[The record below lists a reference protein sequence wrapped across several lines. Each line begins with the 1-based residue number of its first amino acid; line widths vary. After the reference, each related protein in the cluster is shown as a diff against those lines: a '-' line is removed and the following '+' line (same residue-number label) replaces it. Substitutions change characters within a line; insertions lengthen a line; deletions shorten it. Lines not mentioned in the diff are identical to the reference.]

1 MWMTRVAIKNPVF
14 CAMVMFALMVTGAV
28 SYMRL
33 PIDAM
38 PDVQIPVG
46 VVYVAYPGAS
56 PQAVENDLTKPIENA
71 LNPISGVKKIR
82 SRSREGSSLVIVEFD
97 LNIKMDVAI
106 QDMRDKLAQ
115 IRPGFPKEAKDPYVS
130 RANGDDDRPV
140 VSLGVTSKTRA
151 ASDVTYLVEEV
162 IRKRMENVTGVAT
175 VDTIGAASREVR
187 IEIDPAKLRARR
199 IGVDQLIAAL
209 RNDNLDVPVGIITAG
224 NSDKS
229 VRIDARFKSIAD
241 FENLVVARRDGV
253 QVRVSD
259 IAVVVDGVREQNSF
273 ARIDGSKA
281 VILDMKK
288 VRGSNTV
295 EVGEGIKR
303 AIERV
308 KSELPKDLELT
319 ILSDQSRYV
328 KASVKNVQRTILE
341 GAGLT
346 VLIVFLFLASWRST
360 VITALTLPI
369 SVVATFIALYAFGFT
384 LNALTLM
391 ALSLC
396 IGLLIDDAI
405 VVRENI
411 VRHLHMGKTH
421 WQAAQEATDEIGLA
435 VLATTLAIVA
445 VFTPIAFMG
454 GIIGLFFYQFGVTI
468 VVAVLVSL
476 FVSFTLDPMLSSVWP
491 DPEGDRF
498 KRAPWLG
505 RLLRAFD
512 ASIEKMQHVYE
523 RVMRWALSHRW
534 ATGGIVLLTFAAS
547 IGLIASGLIGSEFM
561 PREDQSEFGMRI
573 ETPVGSSLDYTL
585 AKTQQVEAV
594 LKAIPEVKLIYSWV
608 GGNNGRNTGWVNVTL
623 VPRDDRKRS
632 QKDIEN
638 VARDAV
644 KPIAGLTSAVGW
656 NRPVQI
662 ALLGPDVSVLS
673 RLSQQLAAEIA
684 KIPGAVEVETSEK
697 AAVPALAISLKR
709 AEAAEFGITPATL
722 GSITRTLVAGD
733 AVTTWLSPQ
742 GNSVDVSVRLPKEL
756 KTNAQQLMQI
766 PLNNPRAPDG
776 EALALERVA
785 VVSES
790 ANPKIIERSNL
801 QRQIN
806 VSAGVSGKTQGEV
819 SSEANRI
826 MKEFELPP
834 GYRFDVGGDNQM
846 MADSFAYA
854 MLALAMAVV
863 FIYFVLGSQFHSFA
877 QPIAIMMTLPLSLI
891 GVLLALAVTRTTFN
905 MFAMIAFIMLM
916 GLVVKNGILLVD
928 FANQVRRDKGA
939 SIVEA
944 LVEAGHIRLRPILM
958 TTAAMVFGML
968 PMALALE
975 EGSDGTMGRAIIGGV
990 LSSTLLTLLVV
1001 PVIYAVIE
1009 EFKER
1014 RASKRLAKLAARSTA
1029 SGSAHAP
1036 AE

>member
-38 PDVQIPVG
+38 PDVQVPVG

-97 LNIKMDVAI
+97 MNIKMDVAI

-115 IRPGFPKEAKDPYVS
+115 IRPSFPKEAKDPYIS
-130 RANGDDDRPV
+130 KANNDDDRAI

-151 ASDVTYLVEEV
+151 PADVTYLVEEI

-175 VDTIGAASREVR
+175 VEMIGAASREVQ
-187 IEIDPAKLRARR
+187 IEVDPAKLRARR
-199 IGVDQLIAAL
+199 IGVDQVIAAL
-209 RNDNLDVPVGIITAG
+209 RNDNIDVPVGTITSG
-224 NSDKS
+224 NNDKS
-229 VRIDARFKSIAD
+229 VRIDARFKSMID
-241 FENLVVARRDGV
+241 FENLVIARRDGV

-259 IAVVVDGVREQNSF
+259 VAKVIDGVREQNSF

-295 EVGEGIKR
+295 EVGDGVKK

-308 KSELPKDLELT
+308 KKELPADVELS

-328 KASVKNVQRTILE
+328 KASVKNVQRTIIE
-341 GAGLT
+341 GAILT
-346 VLIVFLFLASWRST
+346 VFIVFLFLASWRST

-369 SVVATFIALYAFGFT
+369 SVVATFIAIYAFGFT

-421 WQAAQEATDEIGLA
+421 VQAAQEATDEIGLA

-498 KRAPWLG
+498 KKLPWLG
-505 RLLRAFD
+505 RLLTKFD
-512 ASIEKMQHVYE
+512 QGMENMQHRYE
-523 RVMRWALSHRW
+523 GVMRWALSHRKSTI
-534 ATGGIVLLTFAAS
+534 AIAFGTLAAS
-547 IGLIASGLIGSEFM
+547 VGLIAAGLIGSEFI
-561 PREDQSEFGMRI
+561 PRDDQSEFGMRI

-585 AKTQQVEAV
+585 AKTEQVEAT
-594 LKAIPEVKLIYSWV
+594 LKKIPEISRIYSWV
-608 GGNNGRNTGWVNVTL
+608 GGGNGRNTGWVNVTL
-623 VPRDDRKRS
+623 KPRDERERS
-632 QKDIEN
+632 QKQLED
-638 VARDAV
+638 VAREAV

-673 RLSQQLAAEIA
+673 RLSQQLAAQVA

-697 AAVPALAISLKR
+697 AAVPALAISMKR
-709 AEAAEFGITPATL
+709 AEAAEFGITPSTL
-722 GSITRTLVAGD
+722 GTITRTLVAGD

-742 GNSVDVSVRLPKEL
+742 GNSVDVAVRLPKEL
-756 KTNAQQLMQI
+756 KTNASQLMQI
-766 PLNNPRAPDG
+766 PLNNPRAVDG
-776 EALALERVA
+776 EAIALERVA
-785 VVSES
+785 VVNES

-819 SSEANRI
+819 GSEVNRI
-826 MKEFELPP
+826 MKEFDLPP

-846 MADSFAYA
+846 MADSFGFA
-854 MLALAMAVV
+854 MLALGMAVV

-928 FANQVRRDKGA
+928 FANQVRREKHV
-939 SIVEA
+939 SIIEA

-990 LSSTLLTLLVV
+990 LSSTILTLIVV
-1001 PVIYAVIE
+1001 PVIYAIIE

-1014 RASKRLAKLAARSTA
+1014 RAHKREAKRARLAGL
-1029 SGSAHAP
+1029 HAP

>member
-1 MWMTRVAIKNPVF
+1 MWMTRVAIKKPVF
-14 CAMVMFALMVTGAV
+14 CAMVMFALVVTGIV

-38 PDVQIPVG
+38 PDVQVPVG
-46 VVYVAYPGAS
+46 VVFVSYPGAS

-97 LNIKMDVAI
+97 MNIKMDVAI

-115 IRPGFPKEAKDPYVS
+115 IRPGFPKEAKDPYIS
-130 RANGDDDRPV
+130 KANNDDDRAV
-140 VSLGVTSKTRA
+140 ISLGVTSKTRA
-151 ASDVTYLVEEV
+151 PSDVTYLVEEI

-187 IEIDPAKLRARR
+187 VEIDPAKLRARR

-209 RNDNLDVPVGIITAG
+209 RSDNVDVPVGIITLG
-224 NSDKS
+224 NNDKS
-229 VRIDARFKSIAD
+229 VRIDARFKSISD
-241 FENLVVARRDGV
+241 FENLVIARRDGV
-253 QVRVSD
+253 QVRVRD
-259 IAVVVDGVREQNSF
+259 VANVVDGIREQNSF

-295 EVGEGIKR
+295 EVGEGVKK

-308 KSELPKDLELT
+308 KKELPADVELS

-328 KASVKNVQRTILE
+328 KASVRNVQRTIIE
-341 GAGLT
+341 GAILT
-346 VLIVFLFLASWRST
+346 VFIVFLFLASWRST

-369 SVVATFIALYAFGFT
+369 SVIATFIALYAFGFT

-421 WQAAQEATDEIGLA
+421 VQAAQEATDEIGLA

-454 GIIGLFFYQFGVTI
+454 GIIGLFFYQFGITI
-468 VVAVLVSL
+468 VVAVMVSL
-476 FVSFTLDPMLSSVWP
+476 FVSFTLDPMLSSIWP

-498 KRAPWLG
+498 KRARWLG
-505 RLLRAFD
+505 RFLAGFD
-512 ASIEKMQHVYE
+512 RGMENMQHRYE
-523 RVMRWALSHRW
+523 RVMRWALGHRK
-534 ATGGIVLLTFAAS
+534 TTIGIAFASLVAS
-547 IGLIASGLIGSEFM
+547 VGLIAGGLIGSEFV
-561 PREDQSEFGMRI
+561 PHDDESEFGMRV

-585 AKTQQVEAV
+585 AKVEQVEV
-594 LKAIPEVKLIYSWV
+594 ELKKIPEVKRINTWV
-608 GGNNGRNTGWVNVTL
+608 GGNNGRNTGWVNVAL
-623 VPRDDRKRS
+623 VPRDERKRS
-632 QKDIEN
+632 QKQLEDI
-638 VARDAV
+638 AREAL
-644 KPIAGLTSAVGW
+644 KPIAGLTSTVGR

-662 ALLGPDVSVLS
+662 SLLGPDVLVLS

-697 AAVPALAISLKR
+697 AAVPALAITMKR
-709 AEAAEFGITPATL
+709 AEAAEFGVTPATL
-722 GSITRTLVAGD
+722 GTITRALVAGD

-756 KTNAQQLMQI
+756 KTNATQLMQI
-766 PLNNPRAPDG
+766 PLNNPRAPEG

-785 VVSES
+785 IVSES
-790 ANPKIIERSNL
+790 ANPKIIERQNL
-801 QRQIN
+801 QRQIT

-819 SSEANRI
+819 GGEVNRI
-826 MKEFELPP
+826 MKEFDLPP
-834 GYRFDVGGDNQM
+834 GYRFDVGGENQM
-846 MADSFAYA
+846 MAESFGFA
-854 MLALAMAVV
+854 MLALGMAVV

-905 MFAMIAFIMLM
+905 LFAMIAFIMLM

-928 FANQVRRDKGA
+928 FANQVRRDKGV
-939 SIVEA
+939 SITEA
-944 LVEAGHIRLRPILM
+944 LVAAGHIRLRPILM

-990 LSSTLLTLLVV
+990 LSSTVLTLIVV
-1001 PVIYAVIE
+1001 PVIYAMIE
-1009 EFKER
+1009 EFKHR
-1014 RASKRLAKLAARSTA
+1014 RQLKKEARREKQNLVLSP
-1029 SGSAHAP
+1029 S
-1036 AE
+1036 E

>member
-1 MWMTRVAIKNPVF
+1 MWMTRVAINNPVF
-14 CAMVMFALMVTGAV
+14 CAMVMFALMVMGIV

-38 PDVQIPVG
+38 PDVQVPVG
-46 VVYVAYPGAS
+46 VVFVAYPGAS

-97 LNIKMDVAI
+97 MNIKMDTAI

-115 IRPGFPKEAKDPYVS
+115 IRPSFPKEAKDPYIS
-130 RANGDDDRPV
+130 KANNDDDQAV
-140 VSLGVTSKTRA
+140 VSLGITSKTRA
-151 ASDVTYLVEEV
+151 PGDVTYLVEEV
-162 IRKRMENVTGVAT
+162 IRKRMENVSGVAT
-175 VDTIGAASREVR
+175 VDIIGAAPREVR

-199 IGVDQLIAAL
+199 IGIDQLIAAL
-209 RNDNLDVPVGIITAG
+209 RNDNIDVPVGIITSG
-224 NSDKS
+224 VNDKS
-229 VRIDARFKSIAD
+229 VRVDARFKTIAD
-241 FENLVVARRDGV
+241 FENLVIARRDGV

-259 IAVVVDGVREQNSF
+259 VATVVDGIREQSRF
-273 ARIDGSKA
+273 ARIDGTKA
-281 VILDMKK
+281 VILEMKK

-295 EVGEGIKR
+295 QVGDGIKA

-308 KSELPKDLELT
+308 RKELPEDIELS

-328 KASVKNVQRTILE
+328 KASVKNVQRTIIE
-341 GAGLT
+341 GAILT

-369 SVVATFIALYAFGFT
+369 SVIATFIALYAFGFT
-384 LNALTLM
+384 INALTLM

-411 VRHLHMGKTH
+411 VRHLHMGKSH
-421 WQAAQEATDEIGLA
+421 HEAAQQATDEIGLA

-454 GIIGLFFYQFGVTI
+454 GIIGLFFYQFGITI

-498 KRAPWLG
+498 KRVPWLG
-505 RLLRAFD
+505 RFLTRFERGMENLQRR
-512 ASIEKMQHVYE
+512 YE
-523 RVMRWALSHRW
+523 RVMRWSLNHRKTTV
-534 ATGGIVLLTFAAS
+534 AIAFGTLLAS
-547 IGLIASGLIGSEFM
+547 VGLIAAGLIGSEFV
-561 PREDQSEFGMRI
+561 PKDDQSEFGMRV
-573 ETPVGSSLDYTL
+573 ETPVGSSLEYTL
-585 AKTQQVEAV
+585 AKVEQVEAE
-594 LKAIPEVKLIYSWV
+594 LKKLPEVKRIYSWV
-608 GGNNGRNTGWVNVTL
+608 GGGNGRNTGWVNVML
-623 VPRDDRKRS
+623 VPRDERKRS
-632 QKDIEN
+632 QKELED
-638 VARDAV
+638 VARDLV
-644 KPIAGLTSAVGW
+644 KPIAGLTSSVGW

-673 RLSQQLAAEIA
+673 ALSKQLAAEIA
-684 KIPGAVEVETSEK
+684 KVPGAVEVETSEK
-697 AAVPALAISLKR
+697 AAVPALAISMKR

-722 GSITRTLVAGD
+722 GTITRTLIAGD

-742 GNSVDVSVRLPKEL
+742 GNSVDVSVRLPAEL
-756 KTNAQQLMQI
+756 KTNAAQLMQI

-785 VVSES
+785 IVNES
-790 ANPKIIERSNL
+790 ANPKIIERLNL

-806 VSAGVSGKTQGEV
+806 VSAGVSGRTQGEV
-819 SSEANRI
+819 GRDVDKI
-826 MKEFELPP
+826 MKDFDLPP
-834 GYRFDVGGDNQM
+834 GYRFDRGGDNQM
-846 MADSFAYA
+846 MAESFGYA

-877 QPIAIMMTLPLSLI
+877 QPIAIMMTLPMSLI
-891 GVLLALAVTRTTFN
+891 GVLLALAITRTTFN
-905 MFAMIAFIMLM
+905 LFAMIGFIMLM

-928 FANQVRRDKGA
+928 FANQVRREKGV
-939 SIVEA
+939 SIVDA

-990 LSSTLLTLLVV
+990 LSSTVLTLVIV
-1001 PVIYAVIE
+1001 PVIYAMIE
-1009 EFKER
+1009 EFKQR
-1014 RASKRLAKLAARSTA
+1014 RQAKKDAKRVLVKGALSP
-1029 SGSAHAP
+1029 G
-1036 AE
+1036 E

>member
-14 CAMVMFALMVTGAV
+14 CAMVMFALMVTGIV

-38 PDVQIPVG
+38 PDVAIPIG

-82 SRSREGSSLVIVEFD
+82 SRSREGSSVVIVEFD
-97 LNIKMDVAI
+97 MNIKMDVAI
-106 QDMRDKLAQ
+106 QDMRDKLGQ
-115 IRPGFPKEAKDPYVS
+115 IRPSFPKEAKDPYIS
-130 RANGDDDRPV
+130 RANNDDDRAV

-151 ASDVTYLVEEV
+151 PADVTYLVEEI

-175 VDTIGAASREVR
+175 VEMIGTAAREVQ
-187 IEIDPAKLRARR
+187 IEIDPSKLRARR
-199 IGVDQLIAAL
+199 IGVDQVIAAL
-209 RNDNLDVPVGIITAG
+209 RNDNIDVPVGTITSG
-224 NSDKS
+224 NNDKS
-229 VRIDARFKSIAD
+229 VRLDARFKSISD

-253 QVRVSD
+253 QVRVRD
-259 IAVVVDGVREQNSF
+259 VARVVDGEREQNRF

-281 VILDMKK
+281 VILEMTK

-295 EVGEGIKR
+295 EVGEGIKK

-308 KSELPKDLELT
+308 KAELPKDIELS

-328 KASVKNVQRTILE
+328 KASVKNVQRTIIE
-341 GAGLT
+341 GAILT
-346 VLIVFLFLASWRST
+346 VFIVFLFLASWRST

-369 SVVATFIALYAFGFT
+369 SVVATFIAIYAFGFT

-421 WQAAQEATDEIGLA
+421 VQAAQEATDEIGLA

-468 VVAVLVSL
+468 VVAVMVSL
-476 FVSFTLDPMLSSVWP
+476 FVSFTLDPMLSSIWP

-498 KRAPWLG
+498 RRVPWLG
-505 RLLRAFD
+505 KILAKFD
-512 ASIEKMQHVYE
+512 DGVNNLQHRYE
-523 RVMRWALSHRW
+523 RVMRWSLAHRW
-534 ATGGIVLLTFAAS
+534 STVGIVVLTFIGS
-547 IGLIASGLIGSEFM
+547 IGLAASGVIGTEFI
-561 PREDQSEFGMRI
+561 PRDDQSEFGMRI

-585 AKTQQVEAV
+585 AKTEQVEAV
-594 LKAIPEVKLIYSWV
+594 LKNIPEVSRIYSWV
-608 GGNNGRNTGWVNVTL
+608 GGGNGRNTGWVNVTL
-623 VPRDDRKRS
+623 KPRNERTRS
-632 QKDIEN
+632 QNQVEDA
-638 VARDAV
+638 AREVV

-709 AEAAEFGITPATL
+709 AEAAEFGVTPATL

-756 KTNAQQLMQI
+756 KANASQLMQI

-776 EALALERVA
+776 EAIALERVA
-785 VVSES
+785 VVNES

-806 VSAGVSGKTQGEV
+806 VSAGVSGRSQGDV
-819 SSEANRI
+819 GSDANKI
-826 MKEFELPP
+826 MKEFNLPP

-846 MADSFAYA
+846 MAESFGFAV
-854 MLALAMAVV
+854 LALVMAVV

-891 GVLLALAVTRTTFN
+891 GVMIALAVTRTTFN

-928 FANQVRRDKGA
+928 FANQVRREKGA
-939 SIVEA
+939 TIIEA

-975 EGSDGTMGRAIIGGV
+975 EGADGTMGRAIIGGV
-990 LSSTLLTLLVV
+990 LSSTILTLVVV
-1001 PVIYAVIE
+1001 PVIYAMIE
-1009 EFKER
+1009 EFKLRHKLKREAK
-1014 RASKRLAKLAARSTA
+1014 RARLGGL
-1029 SGSAHAP
+1029 HAP

>member
-1 MWMTRVAIKNPVF
+1 MWMTRVAINNPVF
-14 CAMVMFALMVTGAV
+14 CAMVMFALMVMGVV

-38 PDVQIPVG
+38 PDVQVPVG
-46 VVYVAYPGAS
+46 VVFVAYPGAS

-97 LNIKMDVAI
+97 MNIKMDTAI

-115 IRPGFPKEAKDPYVS
+115 IRPSFPKEAKDPYIS
-130 RANGDDDRPV
+130 KANNDDDQAV
-140 VSLGVTSKTRA
+140 VSLGITSKTRA
-151 ASDVTYLVEEV
+151 PGDVTYLVEEV
-162 IRKRMENVTGVAT
+162 IRKRMENVSGVAT
-175 VDTIGAASREVR
+175 VDIIGAAPREVR

-199 IGVDQLIAAL
+199 IGIDQLIAAL
-209 RNDNLDVPVGIITAG
+209 RNDNIDVPVGIITSG
-224 NSDKS
+224 VNDKS
-229 VRIDARFKSIAD
+229 VRVDARFKTISD
-241 FENLVVARRDGV
+241 FENLVIARRDGV

-259 IAVVVDGVREQNSF
+259 VATVVDGIREQSRF
-273 ARIDGSKA
+273 ARIDGTKA
-281 VILDMKK
+281 VILEMKK

-295 EVGEGIKR
+295 QVGDGIKA

-308 KSELPKDLELT
+308 RKELPEDIELS

-328 KASVKNVQRTILE
+328 KASVKNVQRTIIE
-341 GAGLT
+341 GAILT

-369 SVVATFIALYAFGFT
+369 SVIATFIALYAFGFT
-384 LNALTLM
+384 INALTLM

-411 VRHLHMGKTH
+411 VRHLHMGKSH
-421 WQAAQEATDEIGLA
+421 HEAAQQATDEIGLA

-454 GIIGLFFYQFGVTI
+454 GIIGLFFYQFGITI

-498 KRAPWLG
+498 KRVPWLG
-505 RLLRAFD
+505 RFLTRFERGMENL
-512 ASIEKMQHVYE
+512 QHRYE
-523 RVMRWALSHRW
+523 RVMRWSLAHRKTTV
-534 ATGGIVLLTFAAS
+534 AIAFGTLLAS
-547 IGLIASGLIGSEFM
+547 VGLIAAGLIGSEFI
-561 PREDQSEFGMRI
+561 PKDDQSEFGMRV

-585 AKTQQVEAV
+585 AKVEQVEAE
-594 LKAIPEVKLIYSWV
+594 LKKLPEVKRIYSWV
-608 GGNNGRNTGWVNVTL
+608 GGGNGRNTGWVNVML
-623 VPRDDRKRS
+623 VPRDERKRS
-632 QKDIEN
+632 QKELED
-638 VARDAV
+638 VARDLV
-644 KPIAGLTSAVGW
+644 KPIAGLTSSVGW

-673 RLSQQLAAEIA
+673 ALSKQLAAEIA
-684 KIPGAVEVETSEK
+684 KVPGAVEVETSEK
-697 AAVPALAISLKR
+697 AAVPALAISMKR

-722 GSITRTLVAGD
+722 GTITRTLIAGD

-742 GNSVDVSVRLPKEL
+742 GNSVDVSVRLPPEL
-756 KTNAQQLMQI
+756 KTNAAQLMQI

-785 VVSES
+785 TVNES
-790 ANPKIIERSNL
+790 ANPKIIERLNL

-806 VSAGVSGKTQGEV
+806 VSAGVSGRTQGEV
-819 SSEANRI
+819 GREVDKI
-826 MKEFELPP
+826 MKEFDLPP
-834 GYRFDVGGDNQM
+834 GYRFDRGGDNQM
-846 MADSFAYA
+846 MAESFAYA

-877 QPIAIMMTLPLSLI
+877 QPIAIMMTLPMSLI
-891 GVLLALAVTRTTFN
+891 GVLLALAITRTTFN
-905 MFAMIAFIMLM
+905 LFAMIGFIMLM

-928 FANQVRRDKGA
+928 FANQVRREKGL
-939 SIVEA
+939 SIVDA

-990 LSSTLLTLLVV
+990 LSSTVLTLVIV
-1001 PVIYAVIE
+1001 PVIYAMIE
-1009 EFKER
+1009 EFKQR
-1014 RASKRLAKLAARSTA
+1014 RQAKKAAKRVLVKGALSP
-1029 SGSAHAP
+1029 G
-1036 AE
+1036 E

>member
-14 CAMVMFALMVTGAV
+14 CAMVMFALMVTGLV

-38 PDVQIPVG
+38 PDVQVPIG

-71 LNPISGVKKIR
+71 LNPISGVRKIR

-97 LNIKMDVAI
+97 MNIKMDVAI

-115 IRPGFPKEAKDPYVS
+115 IRPGFPKEAKDPYIS
-130 RANGDDDRPV
+130 KANNDDDRAV
-140 VSLGVTSKTRA
+140 ISLGVTSKTRA
-151 ASDVTYLVEEV
+151 PADVTYLVEEV

-175 VDTIGAASREVR
+175 VDLIGTAAREVQ
-187 IEIDPAKLRARR
+187 IEIDPAQLRARR
-199 IGVDQLIAAL
+199 VGVDQLIAAL
-209 RNDNLDVPVGIITAG
+209 RTDNIDVPIGTLTAG
-224 NSDKS
+224 NNDKS
-229 VRIDARFKSIAD
+229 VRVDARFKSLTD
-241 FENLVVARRDGV
+241 FENLVIARRDGA

-259 IAVVVDGVREQNSF
+259 VAKVIDGVREQNSF

-281 VILDMKK
+281 VILEMKK

-295 EVGEGIKR
+295 EVGEGIKKS
-303 AIERV
+303 IERV
-308 KSELPKDLELT
+308 KKELPADIELS

-328 KASVKNVQRTILE
+328 KASVNNVQRTIIE
-341 GAGLT
+341 GAILT
-346 VLIVFLFLASWRST
+346 VFIVFLFLASWRST

-369 SVVATFIALYAFGFT
+369 SVVATFIAIYALGFT

-421 WQAAQEATDEIGLA
+421 VQAAQEATDEIGLA

-454 GIIGLFFYQFGVTI
+454 GIIGLFFFQFGVTI

-498 KRAPWLG
+498 KRLPWLG
-505 RLLRAFD
+505 RLLTNFD
-512 ASIEKMQHVYE
+512 QGMENMQHRYE
-523 RVMRWALSHRW
+523 LVMRWALGHRKSTIAIAF
-534 ATGGIVLLTFAAS
+534 ATLAAS
-547 IGLIASGLIGSEFM
+547 VGLIAAGLIGSEFI
-561 PREDQSEFGMRI
+561 PRDDQSEFGMRI

-585 AKTQQVEAV
+585 AKTEQVEAV
-594 LKAIPEVKLIYSWV
+594 LKQIPEVTRIHSWV
-608 GGNNGRNTGWVNVTL
+608 GGGNGRNTGWVNISL
-623 VPRDDRKRS
+623 LPREKRDRS
-632 QKDIEN
+632 QKQLED
-638 VARDAV
+638 VAREAV

-656 NRPVQI
+656 NRPIQI

-673 RLSQQLAAEIA
+673 RLSQQLAAEVA

-697 AAVPALAISLKR
+697 AAVPALAISMKR
-709 AEAAEFGITPATL
+709 AEAAEFGITPSTL
-722 GSITRTLVAGD
+722 GTITRTLVAGD

-742 GNSVDVSVRLPKEL
+742 GNSVDVSVRLPKAL
-756 KTNAQQLMQI
+756 KATAAQLMQI
-766 PLNNPRAPDG
+766 PLNNPRAADG

-785 VVSES
+785 VVNES

-819 SSEANRI
+819 GSEVNRI
-826 MKEFELPP
+826 MKEFDLPP

-846 MADSFAYA
+846 MAESFGFAL
-854 MLALAMAVV
+854 LALGMAVV

-928 FANQVRRDKGA
+928 FANQVRREKQV
-939 SIVEA
+939 SVVEA

-990 LSSTLLTLLVV
+990 LSSTILTLIVV
-1001 PVIYAVIE
+1001 PVIYAIIE

-1014 RASKRLAKLAARSTA
+1014 RARRRELRGTHANPL
-1029 SGSAHAP
+1029 HAP

>member
-14 CAMVMFALMVTGAV
+14 CAMVMFALMVMGLV

-38 PDVQIPVG
+38 PDVQVPIG

-56 PQAVENDLTKPIENA
+56 PQAVENDLTKAIENA

-97 LNIKMDVAI
+97 MNIKMDVAI

-115 IRPGFPKEAKDPYVS
+115 IRPGFPKEAKDPYIS
-130 RANGDDDRPV
+130 KANNDDDRPV

-151 ASDVTYLVEEV
+151 PGDVTYLVEEIV
-162 IRKRMENVTGVAT
+162 RKRMENVTGVAT
-175 VDTIGAASREVR
+175 VETIGAASREVR
-187 IEIDPAKLRARR
+187 IEVDPAKLRARR
-199 IGVDQLIAAL
+199 IGVDQVIAAL
-209 RNDNLDVPVGIITAG
+209 RNDNIDVPVGIITSG
-224 NSDKS
+224 VNDKS
-229 VRIDARFKSIAD
+229 VRIDARFKSISD
-241 FENLVVARRDGV
+241 FENLVIARRDGV

-259 IAVVVDGVREQNSF
+259 IGTVIDGVREQNSF
-273 ARIDGSKA
+273 ARIDGTKA

-295 EVGEGIKR
+295 EVGEGVKK

-308 KSELPKDLELT
+308 KKELPADVELS

-328 KASVKNVQRTILE
+328 KASVKNVQRTIIE
-341 GAGLT
+341 GAILT
-346 VLIVFLFLASWRST
+346 VMIVFLFLASWRST

-384 LNALTLM
+384 INSLTLM

-411 VRHLHMGKTH
+411 VRHLHMGKSH
-421 WQAAQEATDEIGLA
+421 VQASQEATDEIGLA

-454 GIIGLFFYQFGVTI
+454 GIIGLFFYQFGITI
-468 VVAVLVSL
+468 VVAVMVSL

-505 RLLRAFD
+505 RFLAWFD
-512 ASIEKMQHVYE
+512 RGMQNMQHRYE
-523 RVMRWALSHRW
+523 RVMRWALGHRKTTIGIAF
-534 ATGGIVLLTFAAS
+534 ATLAAS
-547 IGLIASGLIGSEFM
+547 VGLIAAGVIGSEFV
-561 PREDQSEFGMRI
+561 PRDDQSEFGMRV

-585 AKTQQVEAV
+585 AKTEQVEAE
-594 LKAIPEVKLIYSWV
+594 LKKIPEVKRIYSWV
-608 GGNNGRNTGWVNVTL
+608 GGGNGRNTGWVNVTL
-623 VPRDDRKRS
+623 VPRDERKRS
-632 QKDIEN
+632 QKELED
-638 VARDAV
+638 VARDMV
-644 KPIAGLTSAVGW
+644 KPIAGLTSSIGW

-673 RLSQQLAAEIA
+673 ALSKQLASEIA

-697 AAVPALAISLKR
+697 AAVPALAITMKR
-709 AEAAEFGITPATL
+709 AEAAEFGVTPATL
-722 GSITRTLVAGD
+722 GTITRTLVAGD

-756 KTNAQQLMQI
+756 KTSASQLMQI
-766 PLNNPRAPDG
+766 PLNNPRAPEG

-785 VVSES
+785 TVSES

-819 SSEANRI
+819 GGEVNRI
-826 MKEFELPP
+826 MKEFDLPP

-846 MADSFAYA
+846 MAESFGFAL
-854 MLALAMAVV
+854 LALGMAVV
-863 FIYFVLGSQFHSFA
+863 FIYFVLGSQFHSFL

-891 GVLLALAVTRTTFN
+891 GVLLALALTRTTFN
-905 MFAMIAFIMLM
+905 LFAMIGFIMLM

-928 FANQVRRDKGA
+928 FANQVRREKGA

-990 LSSTLLTLLVV
+990 LSSTILTLIVV
-1001 PVIYAVIE
+1001 PVIYAMIE
-1009 EFKER
+1009 ELKLGIQRRKER
-1014 RASKRLAKLAARSTA
+1014 KRAINQMALSP
-1029 SGSAHAP
+1029 G
-1036 AE
+1036 E

>member
-1 MWMTRVAIKNPVF
+1 MWMTRVAISNPVF
-14 CAMVMFALMVTGAV
+14 CAMVMFALMVMGAV

-33 PIDAM
+33 PVDSM
-38 PDVQIPVG
+38 PDVQVPIG

-97 LNIKMDVAI
+97 MNIKMDVAI

-115 IRPGFPKEAKDPYVS
+115 VRPSFPKEAKDPYIS
-130 RANGDDDRPV
+130 KANNDDDQAV
-140 VSLGVTSKTRA
+140 VSLGVTSKTMA
-151 ASDVTYLVEEV
+151 PADVAYYVEEI
-162 IRKRMENVTGVAT
+162 IRKRLENVTGVAT

-187 IEIDPAKLRARR
+187 IEVDPAKLRARR
-199 IGVDQLIAAL
+199 IGVDQVIAAL
-209 RNDNLDVPVGIITAG
+209 RNDNIDVPVGIITSG
-224 NSDKS
+224 VNDKS

-241 FENLVVARRDGV
+241 FENLVIARRDGM

-259 IAVVVDGVREQNSF
+259 IGVVVDGTREQNSF

-288 VRGSNTV
+288 VRGTNTV
-295 EVGEGIKR
+295 EVGEGVKR

-308 KSELPKDLELT
+308 KKELPKEIELS

-328 KASVKNVQRTILE
+328 KASVKNVQRTIIE
-341 GAGLT
+341 GAILT
-346 VLIVFLFLASWRST
+346 VFIVFLFLASWRST

-384 LNALTLM
+384 LNSLTLM

-411 VRHLHMGKTH
+411 VRHLHMGKSH
-421 WQAAQEATDEIGLA
+421 AQAAQEATDEIGLA

-454 GIIGLFFYQFGVTI
+454 GIIGLYFFQFGITI
-468 VVAVLVSL
+468 VVAVMVSL

-491 DPEGDRF
+491 DPEGERF
-498 KRAPWLG
+498 KRFPWLG
-505 RLLRAFD
+505 RLLAGFD
-512 ASIEKMQHVYE
+512 RGMEGMQHRYE
-523 RVMRWALSHRW
+523 RVMRWALSHRKSTI
-534 ATGGIVLLTFAAS
+534 AIALGSLGASVALMMGGV
-547 IGLIASGLIGSEFM
+547 IGSEFV
-561 PREDQSEFGMRI
+561 PRDDQSEFGMRI

-585 AKTQQVEAV
+585 AKTEQVEAV
-594 LKAIPEVKLIYSWV
+594 LRTLPEVKRIYSWV
-608 GGNNGRNTGWVNVTL
+608 GGGNGRNTGRVTVLL

-632 QKDIEN
+632 QKQVEDA
-638 VARDAV
+638 ARELV
-644 KPIAGLTSAVGW
+644 KPIAGLTSTVGW
-656 NRPVQI
+656 NRPIQI
-662 ALLGPDVSVLS
+662 ALLGPDVTVLS
-673 RLSQQLAAEIA
+673 RISQQLAAEIA

-697 AAVPALAISLKR
+697 AAVPALAITLKR

-722 GSITRTLVAGD
+722 GTITRTLVAGD

-742 GNSVDVSVRLPKEL
+742 GNSVDVSVRLPSEL
-756 KTNAQQLMQI
+756 KSNAQQLMQI

-785 VVSES
+785 LVSES

-801 QRQIN
+801 QRQIT

-819 SSEANRI
+819 GGEANRI

-846 MADSFAYA
+846 MAESFGFA
-854 MLALAMAVV
+854 MLALGMAVV

-891 GVLLALAVTRTTFN
+891 GVLIALAVTRTTFN
-905 MFAMIAFIMLM
+905 LFAMIAFIMLM

-928 FANQVRRDKGA
+928 FANQVRRERGL
-939 SIVEA
+939 SVIES
-944 LVEAGHIRLRPILM
+944 LVTAGHIRLRPILM

-975 EGSDGTMGRAIIGGV
+975 EGADGTMGRAIIGGV
-990 LSSTLLTLLVV
+990 LSSTLLTLIVV
-1001 PVIYAVIE
+1001 PVIYAIIE
-1009 EFKER
+1009 EWKER
-1014 RASKRLAKLAARSTA
+1014 RAAKRLLRKRA
-1029 SGSAHAP
+1029 SVIEAAP

>member
-14 CAMVMFALMVTGAV
+14 CAMVMFALMVTGIV

-38 PDVQIPVG
+38 PDVQIPIG

-97 LNIKMDVAI
+97 MNIKMDVAI
-106 QDMRDKLAQ
+106 QDMRDKLGQ
-115 IRPGFPKEAKDPYVS
+115 VRPSFPKEAKDPYIS
-130 RANGDDDRPV
+130 RANNDDDRAV
-140 VSLGVTSKTRA
+140 VSLGVTSKTRSHA
-151 ASDVTYLVEEV
+151 DVTYLVEEI

-175 VDTIGAASREVR
+175 VEMIGTAARELQ

-209 RNDNLDVPVGIITAG
+209 RSDNIDVPVGTITSG
-224 NSDKS
+224 NNDKS
-229 VRIDARFKSIAD
+229 VRIDARFKSIID

-259 IAVVVDGVREQNSF
+259 VARVVDGVREQNSF

-295 EVGEGIKR
+295 EVGEGVKK

-308 KSELPKDLELT
+308 KAELPADVELS

-328 KASVKNVQRTILE
+328 KASVKNVQRTIIE
-341 GAGLT
+341 GAILT
-346 VLIVFLFLASWRST
+346 VFIVFLFLASWRST

-369 SVVATFIALYAFGFT
+369 SVVATFIAIYAFGFT
-384 LNALTLM
+384 LNSLTLM

-421 WQAAQEATDEIGLA
+421 VQAAQEATDEIGLA

-468 VVAVLVSL
+468 VVAVMVSL
-476 FVSFTLDPMLSSVWP
+476 FVSFTLDPMLSSIWP

-498 KRAPWLG
+498 RRAPWLG
-505 RLLRAFD
+505 KILTKFD
-512 ASIEKMQHVYE
+512 NGVNNLQHRYE
-523 RVMRWALSHRW
+523 RVMRWALAHRW
-534 ATGGIVLLTFAAS
+534 STVGIVVLTFVAS
-547 IGLIASGLIGSEFM
+547 IGLAASGIIGTEFI
-561 PREDQSEFGMRI
+561 PRDDQSEFGMRI

-585 AKTQQVEAV
+585 AKTEQVEAV
-594 LKAIPEVKLIYSWV
+594 LKTIPEVRRIYSWV
-608 GGNNGRNTGWVNVTL
+608 GGGNGRNTGWVNVTL
-623 VPRDDRKRS
+623 KPRDERTRS
-632 QKDIEN
+632 QNQVEDA
-638 VARDAV
+638 AREVV

-709 AEAAEFGITPATL
+709 AEAAEFGITPSTL

-756 KTNAQQLMQI
+756 KANAAQLMQI

-776 EALALERVA
+776 EAIALERVA
-785 VVSES
+785 VVNES

-806 VSAGVSGKTQGEV
+806 VSAGVSGRSQGDV
-819 SSEANRI
+819 GSDAKKI
-826 MKEFELPP
+826 MKDFTLPP

-846 MADSFAYA
+846 MAESFGFAV
-854 MLALAMAVV
+854 LALVMAVV

-891 GVLLALAVTRTTFN
+891 GVMIALAVTRTTFN

-928 FANQVRRDKGA
+928 FANQVRREKGA
-939 SIVEA
+939 TIIEA

-975 EGSDGTMGRAIIGGV
+975 EGADGTMGRAIIGGV
-990 LSSTLLTLLVV
+990 LSSTILTLVVV
-1001 PVIYAVIE
+1001 PVIYAMIE
-1009 EFKER
+1009 EFKLR
-1014 RASKRLAKLAARSTA
+1014 RRLKREAKRARLV
-1029 SGSAHAP
+1029 GLHAP